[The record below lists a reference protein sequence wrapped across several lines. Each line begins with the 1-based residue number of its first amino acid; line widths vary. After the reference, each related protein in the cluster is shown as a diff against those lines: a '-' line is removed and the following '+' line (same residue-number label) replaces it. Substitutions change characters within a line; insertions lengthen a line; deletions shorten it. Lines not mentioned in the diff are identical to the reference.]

1 MKKILLSY
9 LIIAVALLVAC
20 EPIEVRD
27 SVSGNVAVGAL
38 ALKITPVV
46 VDSKNSNAVIVENNS
61 PILSRWISDR
71 NQIQSAYCTVYC
83 DTVGTRNVKFVG
95 LNGDGTYSEKTTA
108 VKVDTMTVLTSSTI
122 DRLGIKTKADGTVD
136 KTSMPY
142 YWGCKNYTYS
152 VSVIQEMSKNG
163 LKKGN
168 KVTVV
173 CNAPYLCD
181 WTFGDSKGNKNSCDI
196 FVTSKGTFTL
206 SLNLTKSDGTVI
218 KNAYKKDYLVEEL
231 TTVPIEYTS
240 LFGDFVSNPSVTRT
254 WQWARSGKVWA
265 NGPLRGFTDPG
276 SGWWQNAYADM
287 TGRQDGSMTVK
298 FADLSLTKVV
308 TGGDASIDKVGTYSG
323 KMDVDLG
330 TKTAG
335 YSVGTIKLTGVTI
348 LYGVDVNAGNVPFK
362 QVSLVKVTPNTL
374 ILGGDSD
381 GTGQTWLY
389 KFERVN

>member
-1 MKKILLSY
+1 MKKIILSY
-9 LIIAVALLVAC
+9 LILAVALLVAC

-27 SVSGNVAVGAL
+27 SASGNVAVGAL
-38 ALKITPVV
+38 TLKITPVV
-46 VDSKNSNAVIVENNS
+46 ADGKNSNVIIVENNS
-61 PILSRWISDR
+61 TILSRWISDR

-83 DTVGTRNVKFVG
+83 DTVGTRNIKFVG
-95 LNGDGTYSEKTTA
+95 RNGDGTTTEKTTT
-108 VKVDTMTVLTSSTI
+108 VKVDTMTVLNASTI
-122 DRLGIKTKADGTVD
+122 DRLGIKMNADGTVN

-142 YWGCKNYTYS
+142 YWGCKNYTYT
-152 VSVIQEMSKNG
+152 VTVTQEIG
-163 LKKGN
+163 LVGSKKGN
-168 KVTVV
+168 KVTVK

-181 WTFGDSKGNKNSCDI
+181 WTFGESKGNKNSCDI

-206 SLNLTKSDGTVI
+206 SLNLTKSDGTVV
-218 KNAYKKDYLVEEL
+218 KNAFKQDYIVEEL
-231 TTVPIEYTS
+231 TTVPAEYTN
-240 LFGDFVSNPSVTRT
+240 LFGDFVANPSVTRT

-276 SGWWQNAYADM
+276 SGWWQNVYTDM
-287 TGRQDGSMTVK
+287 TGRQNGSMTVK

-308 TGGDASIDKVGTYSG
+308 TGGDAKIEPVGTYSG
-323 KMDVDLG
+323 KIEVDLG

-348 LYGVDVNAGNVPFK
+348 LYGVDVNAANAPFK